1 LAHRPGAWDTP
12 LVPSPP
18 ESRLLLGQALASL
31 LGVLTGCA
39 AVVPLPAPTPEV
51 PLAAWERGP
60 GAPNADESLGAT
72 NPRAAGS
79 PALAKTAH
87 RHDTDPPSGYAPA
100 AATAPS
106 PIPGSATCLSELR
119 ARGVTFH
126 ESAPVLGI
134 NTPIV
139 LDGKLDGIRFYAADH
154 RPFLADCRLVLA
166 LRTVTPDLHALGV
179 TDVRFSGAYVY
190 KLTHPGR
197 MSMHAYGL
205 AADLHAF
212 TVSGTVLEVKHAFA
226 RGAGCGGALPVLNE
240 IACRVRAR
248 GVFKEQ
254 LGPDD
259 NAAHFDHLHLGLK
272 PLPGELA
279 PNLPLPVAATPH
291 HRAARVIAPRRSV
304 SPRSE
309 R

>member
-1 LAHRPGAWDTP
+1 MAGGPGTWNTAA
-12 LVPSPP
+12 VPFMRKKGPIFGP
-18 ESRLLLGQALASL
+18 ALAL
-31 LGVLTGCA
+31 LCA
-39 AVVPLPAPTPEV
+39 PLAACATVPPLPPPTPEV
-51 PLAAWERGP
+51 PLAAWEGGTAAPHDATRRS
-60 GAPNADESLGAT
+60 GANA
-72 NPRAAGS
+72 RS
-79 PALAKTAH
+79 PALAKSASRNAT
-87 RHDTDPPSGYAPA
+87 DTGYAPP
-100 AATAPS
+100 ATTSPS
-106 PIPGSATCLSELR
+106 PIPGSTTCLRELH
-119 ARGVTFH
+119 ARGVRFH
-126 ESAPVLGI
+126 ESAPVVGI

-139 LDGKLDGIRFYAADH
+139 LDGALDGIRFYASDH

-166 LRTVTPDLHALGV
+166 LRVVTPDLRALGV

-212 TVSGTVLEVKHAFA
+212 TVAGTTHEVKHDFA
-226 RGAGCGGALPVLNE
+226 HGAGCGGSLPVLNQ
-240 IACRVRAR
+240 IACRIRAR

-259 NAAHFDHLHLGLK
+259 NAAHFDHFHVGLK

-279 PNLPLPVAATPH
+279 PNLPMPVAARPV
-291 HRAARVIAPRRSV
+291 HRATRVNAPRRSV
-304 SPRSE
+304 HERSA